1 VIIPTN
7 GRSES
12 SSSIQ
17 CETKLILTMDIKTFD
32 ELFYGLTNLKHE
44 TRVATMIA
52 RWFLFLMVFRIPLSK
67 HPIEC

>member
-1 VIIPTN
+1 
-7 GRSES
+7 
-12 SSSIQ
+12 
-17 CETKLILTMDIKTFD
+17 MDIKTFD